1 MQYYLNTIGHRMFA
15 TESYLSQPNA
25 MTVSDNPMENV
36 RFSVVIPRVTNS
48 RTNGMQSTEII
59 QESSNYS

>member
-1 MQYYLNTIGHRMFA
+1 
-15 TESYLSQPNA
+15 
-25 MTVSDNPMENV
+25 MTVSENPMENV